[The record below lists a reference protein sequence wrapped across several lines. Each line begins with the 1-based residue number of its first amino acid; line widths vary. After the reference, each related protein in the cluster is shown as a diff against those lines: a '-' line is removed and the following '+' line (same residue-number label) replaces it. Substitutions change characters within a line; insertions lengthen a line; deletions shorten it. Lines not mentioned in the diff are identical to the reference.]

1 MLDNEKARRVLKA
14 LESKGLTLG
23 SVESITGGLFA
34 STIVSVPGASKV
46 FKGAIVTYCNEEK
59 INLIG
64 VEAKS
69 IRDYGVVSQKVA
81 NEMAKGGKKKLNV
94 DVCVS
99 FTGNAGPS
107 SEPGMAPVGRVNMT
121 IATPWGRMQMQ
132 QDFTLT
138 REEIREASV
147 DMMLDQL
154 IAIFED

>member
-64 VEAKS
+64 VEQTS
-69 IRDYGVVSQKVA
+69 IRDYGVVSQRVA